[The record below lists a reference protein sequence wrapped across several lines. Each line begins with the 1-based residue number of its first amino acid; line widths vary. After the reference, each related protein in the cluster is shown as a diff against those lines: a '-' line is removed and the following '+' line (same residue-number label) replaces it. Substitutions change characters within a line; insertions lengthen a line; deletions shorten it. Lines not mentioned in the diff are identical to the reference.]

1 MEFLNFI
8 KQIWNSH
15 KVAMIIVAI
24 IIVAF
29 PFFLNFLVLLNIG
42 CPVAGNPATWIAFWP
57 SYLSAIA
64 SFGMI
69 ALTSMALFYNNKTL
83 ANNKEQLNEIKRQWD
98 EEHSPNVSV
107 SFSQLGNVA
116 YLRLI
121 NTSHVEIKNLKISGD
136 FYNGEEKN
144 DFFNMKLLEQFNID
158 IEPHGIRNI
167 VLHNNIVPLTDN
179 FYFILQLYY
188 NGMQKE
194 IKVYCNDLYLV
205 GDVIVWRQL
214 IDSIRKIK

>member
-1 MEFLNFI
+1 MEFLNLI

-15 KVAMIIVAI
+15 KVAMILAAFM
-24 IIVAF
+24 IVAF
-29 PFFLNFLVLLNIG
+29 PFVLNLLVLLNIG
-42 CPVAGNPATWIAFWP
+42 CPVAGNPETWIAFWP

-83 ANNKEQLNEIKRQWD
+83 ANNKEQLNEMKRQWD

-116 YLRLI
+116 YLRLV
-121 NTSHVEIKNLKISGD
+121 NTSNVEIRNLKISGD

-167 VLHNNIVPLTDN
+167 ILHNNIVPLTDN

-205 GDVIVWRQL
+205 GDIIVWKQL
-214 IDSIRKIK
+214 IDSIKKIK

>member
-83 ANNKEQLNEIKRQWD
+83 ANNKEQLNEMKRQWD

>member
-83 ANNKEQLNEIKRQWD
+83 ANNKEQLNEMKRQWG

>member
-1 MEFLNFI
+1 MEFLNYI
-8 KQIWNSH
+8 KHIWNSH
-15 KVAMIIVAI
+15 KVAMVIVAI

-29 PFFLNFLVLLNIG
+29 PFVLNLLVILNIG
-42 CPVAGNPATWIAFWP
+42 CPVAGNPETWIAFWP

-83 ANNKEQLNEIKRQWD
+83 ANNKEQLNEMKRQWD

-121 NTSHVEIKNLKISGD
+121 NTSNVEIKNLKISGD
-136 FYNGEEKN
+136 FYNGEEKSG
-144 DFFNMKLLEQFNID
+144 FFNMNLLEQFNID

-179 FYFILQLYY
+179 FYFILQLHY

-205 GDVIVWRQL
+205 GDVIVWKQL

>member
-83 ANNKEQLNEIKRQWD
+83 ANNKEQLNEMKRQWD

-107 SFSQLGNVA
+107 SFSRLGNVA

-144 DFFNMKLLEQFNID
+144 DFFNMKLLEQFNPNRSLD
-158 IEPHGIRNI
+158 
-167 VLHNNIVPLTDN
+167 
-179 FYFILQLYY
+179 
-188 NGMQKE
+188 
-194 IKVYCNDLYLV
+194 
-205 GDVIVWRQL
+205 
-214 IDSIRKIK
+214 